1 MSTVKRAEVPLTPMG
16 ACGQYYVAHGE
27 NVMMVSVEFDGC
39 PTDEPIPLH
48 SHPHEQITYV
58 VEGEM
63 IFYLDGEPHRMQAG
77 DMIVTPSNVPHTIR
91 MLTPRLRVVD
101 VFTPLRDD
109 LIAQAR
115 QFADATKGDA

>member
-1 MSTVKRAEVPLTPMG
+1 MSVIKHDQTPLTPMG
-16 ACGQYYVAHGE
+16 DCGKYYVAHGE
-27 NVMMVSVEFDGC
+27 NAMLLAVEFSDC

-58 VEGEM
+58 VEGEI

-77 DMIVTPSNVPHTIR
+77 DMIVTPPNVPHTIR
-91 MLTPRLRVVD
+91 MLSPRFRAVD

-115 QFADATKGDA
+115 QFAHNTDDE

>member
-1 MSTVKRAEVPLTPMG
+1 MSTIKRAETPLTPMG
-16 ACGQYYVAHGE
+16 PCGKYYIAHGE
-27 NVMMVSVEFDGC
+27 NVMIVAVEFADC

-77 DMIVTPSNVPHTIR
+77 DMIVTPPNVPHTIR
-91 MLTPRLRVVD
+91 MVSPRLRVVD
-101 VFTPLRDD
+101 TFTPLRDD

-115 QFADATKGDA
+115 QFARPTEDE